1 MPYTLTKEEE
11 EYWLSQPERINWQDI
26 TTKGKGGIEMEVMA
40 VPNKELLIF
49 YNQIH
54 EWVDQVYPDQ
64 DRPTLSFKKD
74 TPQSILDLFDSIK
87 SKIGFDYAL

>member
-1 MPYTLTKEEE
+1 MIPQ
-11 EYWLSQPERINWQDI
+11 S
-26 TTKGKGGIEMEVMA
+26 
-40 VPNKELLIF
+40 KELLIF

-64 DRPTLSFKKD
+64 DKSSVSFKND

-87 SKIGFDYAL
+87 SKIGFDYQEHNY

>member
-1 MPYTLTKEEE
+1 MMIPP
-11 EYWLSQPERINWQDI
+11 S
-26 TTKGKGGIEMEVMA
+26 
-40 VPNKELLIF
+40 KELLIF

-64 DRPTLSFKKD
+64 DRPSLSFKKD

-87 SKIGFDYAL
+87 PKIGFDYQERKY

>member
-1 MPYTLTKEEE
+1 MMLPP
-11 EYWLSQPERINWQDI
+11 S
-26 TTKGKGGIEMEVMA
+26 
-40 VPNKELLIF
+40 KELLIF

-64 DRPTLSFKKD
+64 DKPTVSFKKD

-87 SKIGFDYAL
+87 SKIGFDYSEHKYWNNNYGQVKYEK

>member
-1 MPYTLTKEEE
+1 MIPPT
-11 EYWLSQPERINWQDI
+11 
-26 TTKGKGGIEMEVMA
+26 
-40 VPNKELLIF
+40 KELLIF

-64 DRPTLSFKKD
+64 DKPSLSFKKD

-87 SKIGFDYAL
+87 SKIGFDYQKHKY

>member
-1 MPYTLTKEEE
+1 MMIPP
-11 EYWLSQPERINWQDI
+11 S
-26 TTKGKGGIEMEVMA
+26 
-40 VPNKELLIF
+40 KELLIF

-64 DRPTLSFKKD
+64 DKPAVSFKKD

-87 SKIGFDYAL
+87 SKIDFDY